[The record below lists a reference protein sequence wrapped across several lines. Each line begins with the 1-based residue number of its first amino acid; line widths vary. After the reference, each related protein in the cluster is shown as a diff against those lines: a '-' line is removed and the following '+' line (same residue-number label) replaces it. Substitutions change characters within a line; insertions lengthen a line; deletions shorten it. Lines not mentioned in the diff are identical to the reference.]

1 MDSTLPFER
10 IKVAKISDQIV
21 SQIEAMIVDGR
32 FEAGQKLPAERELAQ
47 QFSVSRQSLREAIQK
62 LEAKGLLERRHG
74 GGTFVTDSVNE
85 SVTTPLFELLAK
97 HPESQFDLLEFRHA
111 LEGISSFYAALRG
124 TKADLDRIEFSINSI
139 MDSQTRAIDE
149 QVQSL
154 VNFYLRIAEAS
165 HNVVL
170 LHVVQGMRELL
181 AENIKQNLEVLAN
194 NPSVVEQLNQHRL
207 QIAKA
212 IINGQPEQARDAC
225 HQHLSYIEQALMEM
239 TKEQSRIRRSLR
251 RS

>member
-124 TKADLDRIEFSINSI
+124 TDADLDRIEFSINSI

>member
-1 MDSTLPFER
+1 MPFER

-124 TKADLDRIEFSINSI
+124 TDADLDRIESSINSI

>member
-1 MDSTLPFER
+1 LPFER

-212 IINGQPEQARDAC
+212 IIDGQPEQARDAC

>member
-1 MDSTLPFER
+1 MPFER

-124 TKADLDRIEFSINSI
+124 TDADLDRIEFSINSI

>member
-1 MDSTLPFER
+1 VDSTLPFER

-124 TKADLDRIEFSINSI
+124 TDADLDRIEFSINSI

>member
-1 MDSTLPFER
+1 MPFER

>member
-1 MDSTLPFER
+1 MPFER
-10 IKVAKISDQIV
+10 VKVAKISDQIV

-212 IINGQPEQARDAC
+212 IIDGQPEQARDAC

>member
-1 MDSTLPFER
+1 LPFER

-62 LEAKGLLERRHG
+62 LEAKGLLERHHG

-124 TKADLDRIEFSINSI
+124 TDADLDRIEFSINSI

>member
-1 MDSTLPFER
+1 MPIQQ

-21 SQIEAMIVDGR
+21 AEIEAMIVDGR
-32 FEAGQKLPAERELAQ
+32 FSAGQKLPSERDLSQ
-47 QFSVSRQSLREAIQK
+47 RFQVSRPSLREAIQK
-62 LEAKGLLERRHG
+62 LEAKGLVDRRQG
-74 GGTFVTDSVNE
+74 GGTYITDSLNDK
-85 SVTTPLFELLAK
+85 VTTPLFELLAK

-124 TKADLDRIEFSINSI
+124 TDADLDRIKISINSI
-139 MDSQTRAIDE
+139 METQSDDIHH
-149 QVQSL
+149 QVDAL

-170 LHVVQGMRELL
+170 LHVVLGMQELL
-181 AENIKQNLEVLAN
+181 AENIKQNLQILAQNPGVL
-194 NPSVVEQLNQHRL
+194 EQLNQHRS

-212 IINGQPEQARDAC
+212 IVNGKPEQARDAC
-225 HQHLSYIEQALMEM
+225 HQHLSYIEQALLEM
-239 TKEQSRIRRSLR
+239 TKEQSRIQRSLR

>member
-1 MDSTLPFER
+1 MPFER

-62 LEAKGLLERRHG
+62 LEAKGLLERHHG

-124 TKADLDRIEFSINSI
+124 TDADLDRIEFSINSI

>member
-1 MDSTLPFER
+1 
-10 IKVAKISDQIV
+10 
-21 SQIEAMIVDGR
+21 MIVDGR

>member
-1 MDSTLPFER
+1 VDSTLPFER

>member
-1 MDSTLPFER
+1 MPFER

-124 TKADLDRIEFSINSI
+124 TDADLDRIEFSINSI

-212 IINGQPEQARDAC
+212 IIDGQPEQARDAC

>member
-1 MDSTLPFER
+1 MPFER

-74 GGTFVTDSVNE
+74 GGTFITDSVNE

-124 TKADLDRIEFSINSI
+124 TDADLDRIEFSINSI

-212 IINGQPEQARDAC
+212 IIDGQPEQARDAC

>member
-1 MDSTLPFER
+1 VDSTLPFER

-62 LEAKGLLERRHG
+62 LEAKGLLERHHG

-124 TKADLDRIEFSINSI
+124 TDADLDRIEFSINSI

>member
-1 MDSTLPFER
+1 
-10 IKVAKISDQIV
+10 
-21 SQIEAMIVDGR
+21 
-32 FEAGQKLPAERELAQ
+32 
-47 QFSVSRQSLREAIQK
+47 REAIQK

>member
-1 MDSTLPFER
+1 VDSTLPFER
-10 IKVAKISDQIV
+10 VKVAKISDQIV

-212 IINGQPEQARDAC
+212 IIDGQPEQARDAC